1 MGSQRQNNEII
12 IVDYDRY
19 YNRGTSAKMEDKC
32 LTLSGLG
39 CPGKVLKESRS
50 RPSKVLCTESAK
62 YRYFLTC
69 TFVHKEGI
77 PVMIHREFQTVCT
90 WGLCKFFS
98 YNNGLINLQKEL
110 IY

>member
-69 TFVHKEGI
+69 TFYIKKAY
-77 PVMIHREFQTVCT
+77 
-90 WGLCKFFS
+90 L
-98 YNNGLINLQKEL
+98 
-110 IY
+110 